1 MTTARQDDTR
11 RAFDAAATD
20 FTALGRH
27 LWDPIG
33 AATMAAARLR
43 PGDRVLDACCGTG
56 ASAIPAAQLVGFD
69 GVVDA
74 VDISGPMIG
83 ELRRM
88 SAGLPQLR
96 AHQADVTTWDADG
109 YDVVQSAL
117 GIFFFPDMTA
127 GTDRLIS
134 LVRPGGRV
142 VFTIWRGEA
151 MVAAGRH
158 LDRAVAA
165 ATNTAPPKEREPHL
179 IDRINQADSYATW
192 LTERDL
198 LDVDVTVHE
207 LRLTMTPDVAWL
219 VITGSGYQRALAT
232 LDADTIDTVRQHYLD
247 SLHAEGVTE
256 LDATTLIGTG
266 TTPTVN

>member
-1 MTTARQDDTR
+1 MVTTPQHDTR
-11 RAFDAAATD
+11 RAFDAAAAD

-27 LWDPIG
+27 LWAPIG
-33 AATMAAARLR
+33 AATAAAARLR

-56 ASAIPAAQLVGFD
+56 ASAIPAAQVVGPD

-88 SAGLPQLR
+88 SAGLPQLD
-96 AHQADVTTWDADG
+96 AHQADVTTWDTNG

-127 GTDRLIS
+127 DTDRLIS
-134 LVRPGGRV
+134 LARPGARV

-151 MVAAGRH
+151 MAAAGTY
-158 LDRAVAA
+158 LGRAVAA
-165 ATNTAPPKEREPHL
+165 ATNTAPPKKREPHL
-179 IDRINQADSYATW
+179 IDRINQPDSYTTW

-198 LDVDVTVHE
+198 VDVTVTVHE
-207 LRLTMTPDVAWL
+207 LRLPMPPDMAWL
-219 VITGSGYQRALAT
+219 VITGSGYQRALTT
-232 LDADTIDTVRQHYLD
+232 LDPDTIETIRQHYLD
-247 SLHAEGVTE
+247 SLHADGITE

-266 TTPTVN
+266 TTRR